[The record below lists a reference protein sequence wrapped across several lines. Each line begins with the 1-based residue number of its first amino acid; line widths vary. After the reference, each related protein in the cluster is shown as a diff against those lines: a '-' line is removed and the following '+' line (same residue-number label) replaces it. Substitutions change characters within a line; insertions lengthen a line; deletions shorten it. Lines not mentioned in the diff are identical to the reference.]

1 MLDSGQFALTTH
13 HRPPPSQQVDLRST
27 IIALQ
32 REVES
37 YGVGPC
43 MVRVSRKRGWPD
55 PKPVTEVIVQAG
67 DVAMLTRHRDPQQAV
82 LRAFQA
88 VLDRIA

>member
-1 MLDSGQFALTTH
+1 MLDSGEFA
-13 HRPPPSQQVDLRST
+13 RPTRPRSAPPADLRST
-27 IIALQ
+27 IVALQ

-43 MVRVSRKRGWPD
+43 LVRISRKRGWPD
-55 PKPVTEVIVQAG
+55 PKPITEVIVQAG
-67 DVAMLTRHRDPQQAV
+67 DVAMLTRHADPHHAV

-88 VLDRIA
+88 VLDQLG

>member
-1 MLDSGQFALTTH
+1 MLDSQHTVSTH
-13 HRPPPSQQVDLRST
+13 RRPSPSQQVDLRST

-37 YGVGPC
+37 HGVGPC
-43 MVRVSRKRGWPD
+43 LVRISRKRGWPD
-55 PKPVTEVIVQAG
+55 PTPITEVIVQAG
-67 DVAMLTRHRDPQQAV
+67 DVAMLTRNKDPKQAV

-88 VLDRIA
+88 VLDRLE